1 MVAGNVY
8 KVLNSIIAI
17 GSETVWVGGML
28 QTPPI
33 YFSSVSVSGK

>member
-8 KVLNSIIAI
+8 KVLNRVAAI
-17 GSETVWVGGML
+17 GCETVWVGGMI

-33 YFSSVSVSGK
+33 YFSSVSVSSK